1 MAVAA
6 RTSHQAVRGYR
17 DHAGRNSS
25 VRFNI
30 TDTVWA
36 AYGTDT
42 TAGAL
47 FDLFAAIDDL
57 SLDNPTLGR
66 AAKYFDETGL
76 TSVSPTDENA
86 VNSAKL
92 LVLFQDLTTGDK
104 FSMQIPA
111 RDAAHYS
118 SVRGEVILSGAGVT
132 AEVTEFVTQANATVK
147 SEDLNTSEIYQIRVI
162 GKGTAA

>member
-6 RTSHQAVRGYR
+6 STTYRAVRGYV
-17 DHAGRNSS
+17 DHANRNSS

-30 TDTVWA
+30 AAGAWA

-42 TAGAL
+42 TAG
-47 FDLFAAIDDL
+47 DVHDMFAALDAL
-57 SLDNPTLGR
+57 SLDTPSLGR
-66 AAKYFDETGL
+66 ASKDFDEVGL
-76 TSVSPTDENA
+76 TSLAPASEAA

-92 LVLFQDLTTGDK
+92 LVLIQETPGAKK

-111 RDAAHYS
+111 RNPDAFTS
-118 SVRGEVILSGAGVT
+118 QRGYVDIAAATRSDEITALLSAIASTVLSEDGAGV
-132 AEVTEFVTQANATVK
+132 VV
-147 SEDLNTSEIYQIRVI
+147 YQIRVI